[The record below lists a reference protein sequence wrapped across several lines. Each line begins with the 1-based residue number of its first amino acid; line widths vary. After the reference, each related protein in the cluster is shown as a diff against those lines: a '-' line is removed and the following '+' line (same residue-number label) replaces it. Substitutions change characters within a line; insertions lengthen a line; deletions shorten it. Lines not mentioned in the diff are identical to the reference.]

1 MVYSGSMFD
10 GKVAVVTGGGRGIG
24 RAMALAFARCGA
36 DVAVASRTVSDLEEV
51 VEEVRA
57 LGRRSLPVQ
66 TDITVR
72 ADVDNMASKI
82 KEEVGTIDILVNNAA
97 TNVMRKLLDLR
108 EDKWDQIIDT
118 DLKGYW
124 LCSQAVGKIMVE
136 RGRGCIINISST
148 AAQKAANGMGAY
160 CIAKAGVVMLTR
172 ALALEL
178 ASSNIRVNTIAPSIV
193 RTEFSKP
200 IWSNPE
206 MLSKVAPDI
215 PLGRIAEPEDVAE
228 MALFLASDTSSYL
241 TGQTVYLDG
250 GISA

>member
-1 MVYSGSMFD
+1 
-10 GKVAVVTGGGRGIG
+10 
-24 RAMALAFARCGA
+24 
-36 DVAVASRTVSDLEEV
+36 
-51 VEEVRA
+51 
-57 LGRRSLPVQ
+57 
-66 TDITVR
+66 
-72 ADVDNMASKI
+72 
-82 KEEVGTIDILVNNAA
+82 
-97 TNVMRKLLDLR
+97 
-108 EDKWDQIIDT
+108 
-118 DLKGYW
+118 
-124 LCSQAVGKIMVE
+124 
-136 RGRGCIINISST
+136 
-148 AAQKAANGMGAY
+148 MGAY

-178 ASSNIRVNTIAPSIV
+178 ASSNIRVNAIAPSIV